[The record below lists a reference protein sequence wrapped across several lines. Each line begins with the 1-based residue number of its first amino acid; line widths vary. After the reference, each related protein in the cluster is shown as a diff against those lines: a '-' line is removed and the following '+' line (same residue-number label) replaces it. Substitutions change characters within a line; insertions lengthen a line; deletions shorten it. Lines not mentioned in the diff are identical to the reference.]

1 MDSES
6 EQEGT
11 EGVTLSD
18 PSLRVYGVAPSRQKQ
33 RGCPVCLVN
42 PTQDVGEFIF
52 YLVKESLSA
61 NVVEGILKIERD

>member
-1 MDSES
+1 MNSEG

-18 PSLRVYGVAPSRQKQ
+18 SSLGAYGIAPSRQKQ
-33 RGCPVCLVN
+33 GGFSVCLVN

-61 NVVEGILKIERD
+61 NVVKGILEVEGN